1 MKKNNKNIEQ
11 AKSTTFLGIII
22 DECLT
27 WKDHI
32 AQVAKKNISRAS
44 GIIAKIRHF
53 VTRNTGKL
61 I

>member
-1 MKKNNKNIEQ
+1 MKKNNKNMEQ

-22 DECLT
+22 DECLI

-32 AQVAKKNISRAS
+32 AQVAKKNIRAS
-44 GIIAKIRHF
+44 GIIAKIKHF